1 MKRAL
6 KSERN
11 LKREIAA
18 AAAATSCFLAVLL
31 AAGAAEW
38 LALGR
43 F

>member
-1 MKRAL
+1 MKTRL
-6 KSERN
+6 KAERN
-11 LKREIAA
+11 WKREIAA
-18 AAAATSCFLAVLL
+18 AAAATSYFLAALL

>member
-1 MKRAL
+1 MNKVL
-6 KSERN
+6 KPERN
-11 LKREIAA
+11 LRREIAA